1 MARLPRRPP
10 AGVRTGIRGRSNH
23 GRARPLVPDSSKFA
37 PLGAPKRVW
46 AVGSVHGDVDRLSAV
61 HDRIAPHFTAGDR
74 LVYLGNFIGRGPAI
88 LATVDELLAFRRE
101 ALALPGMMVTDVV
114 YLRGAQEEMWQKL
127 LQLQF
132 ATDPRMVL
140 EWMLQQGVG
149 ATLEAYGMD
158 PEEARRAAGSG
169 TVGLTRW
176 TQTLRARI
184 QARPGHYE
192 FMGSIRRAAYTDD
205 HGLLFVHSGF
215 DPSRPL
221 ETQRDSFW
229 WSSNSFTTLEG
240 PYSSYKRVVRGFEKN
255 HPGVLVEDYTAT
267 LDAGCGFG
275 GSLVAACFLPDGQ
288 VVDALEA

>member
-1 MARLPRRPP
+1 MSSGQIFGELVEAR
-10 AGVRTGIRGRSNH
+10 
-23 GRARPLVPDSSKFA
+23 
-37 PLGAPKRVW
+37 RVW
-46 AVGSVHGDVDRLSAV
+46 AVASIHGEADRLVDLHERLWPRAE
-61 HDRIAPHFTAGDR
+61 AGDR
-74 LVYLGNFIGRGPAI
+74 LVYLGNIIGRGSASGET
-88 LATVDELLAFRRE
+88 LDELLGFRTAFMTLE
-101 ALALPGMMVTDVV
+101 PATDEQVV
-114 YLRGAQEEMWQKL
+114 FLRGSQEEMWQKL

-158 PEEARRAAGSG
+158 PDEARRAAGSG

-176 TQTLRARI
+176 TQTLRARM

-192 FMGSIRRAAYTDD
+192 FMGSIRRAAYTGD

-229 WSSNSFTTLEG
+229 WSSNGFTTLES
-240 PYSSYKRVVRGFEKN
+240 PYSSYKRVVRGFEKS